1 MNKRNKSAAFG
12 AAVLAFSIAL
22 SACNQKTAEQPDDS
36 SAPDVATVETTP
48 TTLAR
53 STSPEGASVHFV
65 TPSNGATV
73 NNPIRIEFGIKG
85 MVVVKAGENRPDSG
99 HHHLLIDTSLPN
111 LAYPIPADT
120 QHKHFG
126 DGSTATEITLEPGE
140 HTLQMLLGDYLH
152 IPHDPPVVSEPITI
166 TVE

>member
-1 MNKRNKSAAFG
+1 MNKPMKMT
-12 AAVLAFSIAL
+12 AL
-22 SACNQKTAEQPDDS
+22 SAVVLAVTIVLTACNQQTAEKPDAVVEKDTAV
-36 SAPDVATVETTP
+36 APATLP
-48 TTLAR
+48 R
-53 STSPEGASVHFV
+53 STSADGASVYFV
-65 TPSNGATV
+65 KPTDGATV
-73 NNPIRIEFGIKG
+73 SNPIKIEFGIDG
-85 MVVVKAGENRPDSG
+85 MVVVKSGENRPDSG

-111 LAYPIPADT
+111 PAYPIPADT